1 MHLNVPVALLV
12 AGCLVL
18 GTWGLALLAWR
29 GVSAVR
35 GSTFPGRAVLPWLAV
50 LFAFVCAV
58 VHLWTPSCGQLALRV
73 PDCVFLASWNRVL
86 PVITRMA
93 RWQLLN

>member
-12 AGCLVL
+12 VGCLVL

-50 LFAFVCAV
+50 LFAFVFTCAAI
-58 VHLWTPSCGQLALRV
+58 HLWAPSGCSCPIVELGTTSYGMSSM
-73 PDCVFLASWNRVL
+73 DK
-86 PVITRMA
+86 
-93 RWQLLN
+93 